1 VNIQPDFSKAVVD
14 RAKVVDYLLGD
25 RSIASRAKAR
35 FFQALGFSVDRWEA
49 LADALRDQARSAA
62 VTVIPT
68 PWGAK
73 HVATGEIDA
82 PVGRRYN
89 IVTVWIS
96 EGSITRLVTAYP
108 AKEATR

>member
-1 VNIQPDFSKAVVD
+1 VNTQPDFSKAVVD
-14 RAKVVDYLLGD
+14 RAKIVDYLLGD

-35 FFQALGFSVDRWEA
+35 FFEALGFSVDRWEA
-49 LADALRDQARSAA
+49 LADALRDQARSADVSA
-62 VTVIPT
+62 IPT

-73 HVATGEIDA
+73 YVAIGEIDA
-82 PVGRRYN
+82 PIGRRYK

-96 EGSITRLVTAYP
+96 EESITRLVTAYP